1 MKQDHDEEVKFE
13 NRGYR
18 AETNQHEET
27 EMSVETSEIIC
38 QTLNKLYTAPLLCIK
53 NMCYVT
59 SGAKTGT
66 V

>member
-1 MKQDHDEEVKFE
+1 ME

-27 EMSVETSEIIC
+27 ETSVETSEIISE
-38 QTLNKLYTAPLLCIK
+38 TLNKLYTLPLLCIK
-53 NMCYVT
+53 SMCYVT
-59 SGAKTGT
+59 SGATTGT